1 MKSIVRLALLVVAF
15 AATGCVSD
23 AEEVAQV
30 SLAAAA
36 ESTPIYSDMHAAIPP
51 SKASGNVFEYN

>member
-1 MKSIVRLALLVVAF
+1 MKSIVRAALLVVAF
-15 AATGCVSD
+15 TTTGCVSD

-36 ESTPIYSDMHAAIPP
+36 ESTPIYSDLHAAIPA
-51 SKASGNVFEYN
+51 SKVNGNVFEYN

>member
-15 AATGCVSD
+15 TAAGCVSD

-30 SLAAAA
+30 SVAAAA
-36 ESTPIYSDMHAAIPP
+36 EPTLVYGDLHAAIPA
-51 SKASGNVFEYN
+51 SKVNGNVFEYN

>member
-1 MKSIVRLALLVVAF
+1 MKSIVRAALLVVAF
-15 AATGCVSD
+15 TATGCVSD

-36 ESTPIYSDMHAAIPP
+36 ESTPIYSDMHAAIPAG
-51 SKASGNVFEYN
+51 KDGNVFEYN

>member
-1 MKSIVRLALLVVAF
+1 MKSIVRVALLVVAF
-15 AATGCVSD
+15 TATGCVSD

-36 ESTPIYSDMHAAIPP
+36 ESAPIYSDMHAAIPP
-51 SKASGNVFEYN
+51 SQASGNVFEYN